1 MISDAVKLISTM
13 LITSNNDKA
22 LESLPS
28 LPCAFCDALEP
39 LLPDTWGISVLGA
52 KPYENG
58 LQFVYKLHKPGMGLD
73 MIRWSIRFNRVD
85 NFVDG
90 TMEYLKGKRLQ
101 CKAINIRRMKLPD
114 VTSSEEIL
122 DWINATIDQANP
134 GKVVTRSFDVTFG
147 MLVHYTVKVHAKDE
161 DDAIR
166 IAREIDLNEDNLA
179 VTRDEGMEEL
189 SADVEPS

>member
-1 MISDAVKLISTM
+1 
-13 LITSNNDKA
+13 
-22 LESLPS
+22 
-28 LPCAFCDALEP
+28 
-39 LLPDTWGISVLGA
+39 
-52 KPYENG
+52 
-58 LQFVYKLHKPGMGLD
+58 
-73 MIRWSIRFNRVD
+73 
-85 NFVDG
+85 
-90 TMEYLKGKRLQ
+90 
-101 CKAINIRRMKLPD
+101 MKLPD